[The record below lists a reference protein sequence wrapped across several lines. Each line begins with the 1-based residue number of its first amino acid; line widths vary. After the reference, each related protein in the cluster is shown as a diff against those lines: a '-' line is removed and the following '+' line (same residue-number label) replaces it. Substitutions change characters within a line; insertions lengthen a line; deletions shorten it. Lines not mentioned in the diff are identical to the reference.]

1 MSSLTNALSGA
12 WHCFFA
18 SMYGNLFQMDTRAQ
32 GEGGTSMFGSLG
44 MYRFVWYRFMG
55 SSILKK
61 LSNSLFSVLN
71 RVRIEGLKQHSPK
84 QNFFK
89 SLPPPPPPPPEKFLP
104 IYMTTT
110 RQKRLRRFFLSYSA
124 AFKHSIFTVLL
135 KETTTNGGGWF
146 WDVAVLRREWGTEC
160 KTIHQE
166 KGQQCLN
173 FQRKKKRQQKIII
186 RSSVEHTWLYRN
198 FLKTSKIQT
207 IIFKELS

>member
-1 MSSLTNALSGA
+1 MSSLTNALSAA

-61 LSNSLFSVLN
+61 HSNSLFSVLN

-84 QNFFK
+84 QTFFK
-89 SLPPPPPPPPEKFLP
+89 SLPPPEKFLP

-124 AFKHSIFTVLL
+124 AFKHSILYSVT
-135 KETTTNGGGWF
+135 
-146 WDVAVLRREWGTEC
+146 
-160 KTIHQE
+160 
-166 KGQQCLN
+166 
-173 FQRKKKRQQKIII
+173 KRD
-186 RSSVEHTWLYRN
+186 N
-198 FLKTSKIQT
+198 
-207 IIFKELS
+207 